1 MLYFFKQGF
10 LSLICDELCQVIFLP
25 PGAEQ
30 TYGNTANF
38 QTGMELLNM
47 SISVISGPFKHLS
60 V

>member
-30 TYGNTANF
+30 TYCNTANF
-38 QTGMELLNM
+38 QIGIELLNM
-47 SISVISGPFKHLS
+47 SISVTSGPFEHLS
-60 V
+60 I